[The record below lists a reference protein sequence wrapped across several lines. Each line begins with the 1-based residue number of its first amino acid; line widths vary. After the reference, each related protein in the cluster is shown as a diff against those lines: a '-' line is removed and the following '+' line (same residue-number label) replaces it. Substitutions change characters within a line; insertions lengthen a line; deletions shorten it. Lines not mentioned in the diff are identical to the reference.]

1 MMILKPKQA
10 LNKAYLKVKPT
21 RDQIKLFKDNLIKL
35 IDEVNL
41 DKREE
46 LHKND
51 FSDFLKDTYYKTS
64 NYINIK
70 DTIDLVVHSSIDPQ
84 SPVSILIEAKSPTN
98 TTEMISTNSINTKSM
113 QELILYYLRERISNN
128 NLNLKHLIITNRYE
142 WFIFDAALFEK
153 LFAQNKQ
160 LVKQFNDFEDK
171 ALSVTKTKDFYSE
184 IAKPVIEAIKDKIQ
198 YTYFD
203 IREYKKHLEKNTL
216 ENDSKLIPLY
226 KIFSPEHLLKLPIA
240 NDNNSL
246 DKSFYSELLHII
258 GLEESKQGSKKIITR
273 KSIGKRDSGSLLEN
287 CITELDNGDK
297 LNSITNIEHYG
308 ATKEESLFNVAL
320 ELVIIWINRI
330 LFLKLLEGQ
339 LISFNKD
346 IDSYAFLNSKIIK
359 GYDDL
364 NNLFFGVLAKQQNE
378 RSENNKKLFA
388 KIPYLNSSLF
398 DPQSEAL
405 EKSCFAISSLNY
417 NRTLTIDTKT
427 VLKDRAGKRLTGE
440 KNTLEYLF
448 EFLNSYN
455 FASDSSDEIQED
467 SKTII
472 NAAVLGL
479 IFEKINGY
487 KDGSFYTPSFITMY
501 MCRETIRRAV
511 VDKFNKA
518 KSWNCLS
525 FDELYNKIED
535 RNEANNLINSITIC
549 DPAVGSGHFLVSAL
563 NEIIA
568 IKSELRILLDNDG
581 KRLKEYQ
588 IEIVNDELIVTD
600 EEGDLFVYNPNSNES
615 QRVQMALFHEKQT
628 IIENCL
634 FGVDINPNSVKICR
648 LRLWIELLKNTY
660 YKNKENH
667 ELETLPNIDINI
679 KCGNSL
685 ISRNELHGNL
695 APILEN
701 LKHDGNNQPITV
713 DYYRRAVLSYKQ
725 AKTKD
730 ERGKFEKLINK
741 IKQEFSIGLYQASLF
756 DEDSNKKLEMEA
768 FYNKQIAFEWR
779 FEFPEVLADD
789 GEYKGFDVVIGNPP
803 YISNK
808 EIHPKHK
815 EFYQNKYNLSD
826 DLYNY
831 FFTLSFTIAATNGYS
846 TLITSNTFM
855 TINSKIN
862 IRQLLQSKQLI
873 EFIPIKNCFDEAAV
887 EPIIVLCQ
895 NSENNINYN
904 FDYIDLRQ
912 SEFNPSENRYK
923 IDIDTY
929 KNTPNQVFFT
939 PTKYNLQVYDKY
951 IAQTKCLLDTW
962 WDKIRTSAEIT
973 RNEVELNQ
981 YRENLKAG
989 DLTVLGLV
997 TDGGQGLATGENS
1010 KYVAVRE
1017 DTQEANQVRETRLIK
1032 LTELNNRLNTNYS
1045 IDGLSEI
1052 EIRVLFEDIKSTHG
1066 RKVFGQGYIYSI
1078 ALLDEIAD
1086 INLLSDDEKLNGI
1099 NSSKS
1104 FVAYDKGDKD
1114 GNKWYVET
1122 PFVINWNRDNVT
1134 YLKANSGKHG
1144 QGMPVVRNPQFYFK
1158 EGFSWNNI
1166 LNPNSE
1172 YIKARIKEKSIND
1185 VGGMSI
1191 YPYSDMISAKYIVVL
1206 LNSYFMFE
1214 YLRDIINNTVNL
1226 QINDF
1231 RQLPIIIPTTEQLQE
1246 FETVFDDAVS
1256 IRKDEI
1262 NNTITA
1268 EQAKIKL
1275 SVIQSKVDEMVYKLY
1290 DLTPEEI
1297 AIIEGN

>member
-1 MMILKPKQA
+1 MILKPKQA

-51 FSDFLKDTYYKTS
+51 FSDFLKETYYKTS

-98 TTEMISTNSINTKSM
+98 KTEMISSNSINTKSM

-160 LVKQFNDFEDK
+160 LVSQFNDFEDK
-171 ALSVTKTKDFYSE
+171 TLSVTKTKDFYSE
-184 IAKPVIEAIKDKIQ
+184 IAKPVIEAIKDKVE

-203 IREYKKHLEKNTL
+203 IREYKKYL
-216 ENDSKLIPLY
+216 ENNTPENDNKLIPLY

-258 GLEESKQGSKKIITR
+258 GLEETKRGGKKIITR
-273 KSIGKRDSGSLLEN
+273 KDNCRRDNGSLLEN
-287 CITELDNGDK
+287 CITELDNSDK
-297 LNSITNIEHYG
+297 LSSIANIEHYG
-308 ATKEESLFNVAL
+308 TTKEGRLFNVAL

-339 LISFNKD
+339 LISFNKNSKD
-346 IDSYAFLNSKIIK
+346 YAFLNSNKIK

-388 KIPYLNSSLF
+388 RIPYLNSSLF
-398 DPQSEAL
+398 DPQSESL
-405 EKSCFAISSLNY
+405 EKSCFAISTLNY
-417 NRTLTIDTKT
+417 NRTLLIDTKT
-427 VLKDRAGKRLTGE
+427 VLKDRAGKKLTGE

-448 EFLNSYN
+448 EFLNAYN
-455 FASDSSDEIQED
+455 FASDGSDEIQED

-501 MCRETIRRAV
+501 MCRETIRRTV
-511 VDKFNKA
+511 VEKFNKA

-568 IKSELRILLDNDG
+568 IKSELRILQDNDG

-600 EEGDLFVYNPNSNES
+600 EEGDLFVYNPNSKES
-615 QRVQMALFHEKQT
+615 QRVQTTLFHEKQT

-685 ISRNELHGNL
+685 ISRFDLDSDLIEPLKKAKIKISDYKEAVQNYRHARDKQQKMEMAKFIERIKNNFETEIMYYDKRSKNL
-695 APILEN
+695 EI
-701 LKHDGNNQPITV
+701 
-713 DYYRRAVLSYKQ
+713 KQ
-725 AKTKD
+725 AQLNHLSTD
-730 ERGKFEKLINK
+730 ELFAITQKVQKEKNKKIEKLKKEVSLLRHEIDEIRSNK
-741 IKQEFSIGLYQASLF
+741 IYE
-756 DEDSNKKLEMEA
+756 N
-768 FYNKQIAFEWR
+768 AFEWR
-779 FEFPEVLADD
+779 FEFPEVLADNGD
-789 GEYKGFDVVIGNPP
+789 FIGFNVVIGNPP
-803 YISNK
+803 YIKEYEGKHIFDGLRNNPVYQGKMDIWYMFTANSMKLMNK
-808 EIHPKHK
+808 NGYLNFIATNNWVTNSGASKMRNYMLQNSKFVELID
-815 EFYQNKYNLSD
+815 FGAYMIFDSASVQTMIMLFQNKIEDNYSFNYMSMATKTPSLNDALLLIQKNDSINVKNLIPNLHVDNLLNKTLTFNNNLDDAILAKVLAKSD
-826 DLYNY
+826 FYCNEAEVAQGIVFPQDVLNRKAVDILGSNFQIGDGVFSLSNNEKNSLNLGDDELQFIKPY
-831 FFTLSFTIAATNGYS
+831 FTSDQLRHFYGSPENNRWLIYTTSNFNQSNSMDDYPKLKCHLDKFSVV
-846 TLITSNTFM
+846 ITSDN
-855 TINSKIN
+855 KPYGLH
-862 IRQLLQSKQLI
+862 RARKE
-873 EFIPIKNCFDEAAV
+873 EFFIGEK
-887 EPIIVLCQ
+887 IIVLRKCV
-895 NSENNINYN
+895 NRPMFTYTD
-904 FDYIDLRQ
+904 FDCYVSATFYVIKT
-912 SEFNPSENRYK
+912 NR
-923 IDIDTY
+923 T
-929 KNTPNQVFFT
+929 NQ
-939 PTKYNLQVYDKY
+939 KY
-951 IAQTKCLLDTW
+951 
-962 WDKIRTSAEIT
+962 
-973 RNEVELNQ
+973 
-981 YRENLKAG
+981 
-989 DLTVLGLV
+989 LTG
-997 TDGGQGLATGENS
+997 
-1010 KYVAVRE
+1010 
-1017 DTQEANQVRETRLIK
+1017 
-1032 LTELNNRLNTNYS
+1032 
-1045 IDGLSEI
+1045 
-1052 EIRVLFEDIKSTHG
+1052 
-1066 RKVFGQGYIYSI
+1066 
-1078 ALLDEIAD
+1078 
-1086 INLLSDDEKLNGI
+1086 
-1099 NSSKS
+1099 
-1104 FVAYDKGDKD
+1104 
-1114 GNKWYVET
+1114 
-1122 PFVINWNRDNVT
+1122 
-1134 YLKANSGKHG
+1134 
-1144 QGMPVVRNPQFYFK
+1144 
-1158 EGFSWNNI
+1158 
-1166 LNPNSE
+1166 
-1172 YIKARIKEKSIND
+1172 
-1185 VGGMSI
+1185 
-1191 YPYSDMISAKYIVVL
+1191 L
-1206 LNSYFMFE
+1206 LNSKLIAFW
-1214 YLRDIINNTVNL
+1214 LRNKGKMQGSNFQLDKEPLLNIPLINPEISK
-1226 QINDF
+1226 Q
-1231 RQLPIIIPTTEQLQE
+1231 
-1246 FETVFDDAVS
+1246 
-1256 IRKDEI
+1256 DEI
-1262 NNTITA
+1262 VSLVNQILDIKKINLNADTNKL
-1268 EQAKIKL
+1268 EQQIDAL
-1275 SVIQSKVDEMVYKLY
+1275 VYQLY
-1290 DLTPEEI
+1290 GLTDDEI
-1297 AIIEGN
+1297 AIIEAN

>member
-1 MMILKPKQA
+1 MIVKPKQA

-84 SPVSILIEAKSPTN
+84 SPVSILIEAKSPAN
-98 TTEMISTNSINTKSM
+98 KTEMISSDCINTKSM

-160 LVKQFNDFEDK
+160 LVNQFNDFEDK
-171 ALSVTKTKDFYSE
+171 TLSVTKTKDFYSE
-184 IAKPVIEAIKDKIQ
+184 IAKPVIEAIKDKVE

-203 IREYKKHLEKNTL
+203 IREYKKYLENNTP

-246 DKSFYSELLHII
+246 DKSFYNELLHII
-258 GLEESKQGSKKIITR
+258 GLEETKQGSKKIITR
-273 KSIGKRDSGSLLEN
+273 KEVGRRDNGSLLEN

-297 LNSITNIEHYG
+297 LSSITNIEHYG
-308 ATKEESLFNVAL
+308 TTKEERLFNVAL

-339 LISFNKD
+339 LINFNKNSKD
-346 IDSYAFLNSKIIK
+346 YAFLNSNTIK

-398 DPQSEAL
+398 DPQSESL
-405 EKSCFAISSLNY
+405 EKSCFAISALNY
-417 NRTLTIDTKT
+417 NRTLPIDTKT
-427 VLKDRAGKRLTGE
+427 ILKDRAGKKLAGE
-440 KNTLEYLF
+440 KNALEYLF
-448 EFLNSYN
+448 EFLNAYN
-455 FASDSSDEIQED
+455 FASDSNDEIQED

-511 VDKFNKA
+511 VEQFNKA

-535 RNEANNLINSITIC
+535 RNEANNIINSITIC

-568 IKSELRILLDNDG
+568 IKSELRILQDSDG

-588 IEIVNDELIVTD
+588 VEIVNDELIVTD
-600 EEGDLFVYNPNSNES
+600 EEGDLFVYNPNSKES
-615 QRVQMALFHEKQT
+615 QRVQITLFHEKQT

-685 ISRNELHGNL
+685 ISRFDLDSDLIEPLKKAKIKISDYKEAVQNYRHARDKQQKMEMAKFIERIKNNFETEIMYYDKRSKNL
-695 APILEN
+695 EI
-701 LKHDGNNQPITV
+701 
-713 DYYRRAVLSYKQ
+713 KQ
-725 AKTKD
+725 AQLNHLSTD
-730 ERGKFEKLINK
+730 ELFATTQKVQKEKNKKIEKLKNEVSILRKEIDEIKSNK
-741 IKQEFSIGLYQASLF
+741 IYES
-756 DEDSNKKLEMEA
+756 
-768 FYNKQIAFEWR
+768 AFEWR
-779 FEFPEVLADD
+779 FEFPEVLADNGD
-789 GEYKGFDVVIGNPP
+789 FIGFDVVIGNPP
-803 YISNK
+803 YISALNMK
-808 EIHPKHK
+808 RDNAVKG
-815 EFYQNKYNLSD
+815 
-826 DLYNY
+826 Y
-831 FFTLSFTIAATNGYS
+831 FKTKFKFTNGTYDIYALFVE
-846 TLITSNTFM
+846 LI
-855 TINSKIN
+855 K
-862 IRQLLQSKQLI
+862 
-873 EFIPIKNCFDEAAV
+873 FIG
-887 EPIIVLCQ
+887 
-895 NSENNINYN
+895 NINVVYS
-904 FDYIDLRQ
+904 YI
-912 SEFNPSENRYK
+912 
-923 IDIDTY
+923 I
-929 KNTPNQVFFT
+929 PNKF
-939 PTKYNLQVYDKY
+939 L
-951 IAQTKCLLDTW
+951 IAQYAKDLLNDL
-962 WDKIRTSAEIT
+962 KIT
-973 RNEVELNQ
+973 
-981 YRENLKAG
+981 
-989 DLTVLGLV
+989 
-997 TDGGQGLATGENS
+997 NS
-1010 KYVAVRE
+1010 IE
-1017 DTQEANQVRETRLIK
+1017 
-1032 LTELNNRLNTNYS
+1032 YS
-1045 IDGLSEI
+1045 IDLSQHN
-1052 EIRVLFEDIKSTHG
+1052 VFEEASVYPIIIFGKINDSKTFRNLMVNNLDDFIK
-1066 RKVFGQGYIYSI
+1066 
-1078 ALLDEIAD
+1078 E
-1086 INLLSDDEKLNGI
+1086 
-1099 NSSKS
+1099 
-1104 FVAYDKGDKD
+1104 
-1114 GNKWYVET
+1114 
-1122 PFVINWNRDNVT
+1122 
-1134 YLKANSGKHG
+1134 
-1144 QGMPVVRNPQFYFK
+1144 
-1158 EGFSWNNI
+1158 NI
-1166 LNPNSE
+1166 LNEIKPLKTFKTLKDYGILIQSGLAGFQAESIKPYLSEESNSHNIDFIVSGCVDRFSYMNKNVRYMGMKYE
-1172 YIKARIKEKSIND
+1172 SCFIDINCPLSSEKLSFWTNPKIVIAGMTKNIEAVYIEKPMGLGVGVYGIYNLEQDMFYLLVAILNSKFISYYFKVKFKDKTLSGGYLAINKNTIQDIPFVDIDDDKKEQLILLSKKIND
-1185 VGGMSI
+1185 SNI
-1191 YPYSDMISAKYIVVL
+1191 DHSTL
-1206 LNSYFMFE
+1206 L
-1214 YLRDIINNTVNL
+1214 IIEL
-1226 QINDF
+1226 EKQID
-1231 RQLPIIIPTTEQLQE
+1231 QLVYELYGLT
-1246 FETVFDDAVS
+1246 D
-1256 IRKDEI
+1256 DEI
-1262 NNTITA
+1262 
-1268 EQAKIKL
+1268 K
-1275 SVIQSKVDEMVYKLY
+1275 
-1290 DLTPEEI
+1290 
-1297 AIIEGN
+1297 IIEAN

>member
-1 MMILKPKQA
+1 MILKPKQA

-98 TTEMISTNSINTKSM
+98 KTEMISSNSINTKSM

-153 LFAQNKQ
+153 LFAKNKQ
-160 LVKQFNDFEDK
+160 LVSQFNDFEDK
-171 ALSVTKTKDFYSE
+171 TLSVTKTKDFYSE
-184 IAKPVIEAIKDKIQ
+184 IAKPVIEAIKDKVE

-203 IREYKKHLEKNTL
+203 IREYKKYLDKNTP
-216 ENDSKLIPLY
+216 ENDNKLIPLY

-246 DKSFYSELLHII
+246 DKSFYNELLHII
-258 GLEESKQGSKKIITR
+258 GLEETKQGGKKIITR
-273 KSIGKRDSGSLLEN
+273 KDSSRRDNGSLLEN

-297 LNSITNIEHYG
+297 LSSITNLEHYG
-308 ATKEESLFNVAL
+308 TTKKECLFNVAL

-339 LISFNKD
+339 LISFNKNIKD
-346 IDSYAFLNSKIIK
+346 YAFLNSNTIK

-405 EKSCFAISSLNY
+405 EKSCFAISALNY

-427 VLKDRAGKRLTGE
+427 VLKDRAGKKLTGE

-448 EFLNSYN
+448 EFLNAYN
-455 FASDSSDEIQED
+455 FASDSSDGIQED

-501 MCRETIRRAV
+501 MCRETIRLAV
-511 VDKFNKA
+511 VEKFNKT

-535 RNEANNLINSITIC
+535 CNEANNLINSITIC

-563 NEIIA
+563 NEIIS
-568 IKSELRILLDNDG
+568 IKSELKLLQDRNG

-588 IEIVNDELIVTD
+588 VEIINDELIITD
-600 EEGDLFVYNPNSNES
+600 EDGDLFAYNPTNNES
-615 QRVQMALFHEKQT
+615 QRVQEALFHEKQA

-685 ISRNELHGNL
+685 ISRNELHENL

-713 DYYRRAVLSYKQ
+713 DYYRRAVLAYKQ

-730 ERGKFEKLINK
+730 EKGKLEKLINK
-741 IKQEFSIGLYQASLF
+741 IKQAFSIGLYQASLF
-756 DEDSNKKLEMEA
+756 DEDSNKKLEMEV
-768 FYNKQIAFEWR
+768 FYNKQNAFEWR
-779 FEFPEVLADD
+779 FEFPEVLAENGDFI
-789 GEYKGFDVVIGNPP
+789 GFDVVIGNPP
-803 YISNK
+803 YIK
-808 EIHPKHK
+808 EYEGKHIFDGLRNNPVYQGK
-815 EFYQNKYNLSD
+815 MDIWYMFAVNSMKLMNNSGYLNFIATNNWVTNSGASKMRNYMLQNSKFIELIDFGAYMIFDSASVQTMIMLFQNKIESKYSFNYIGMAAKIPSLNDALLLIQKNDSINIKSLTPEINVDSLLNKPLTFNNDLDDTLLVKILSKSNFSLNNTEVAQGIVFPQDVLNRKAVDILGGNFQIGDGVFSLSNNEKNSLNLSD
-826 DLYNY
+826 DELQFIKPYFTSDKLHHFYGSSENNRWLIYTASNFNQANSLDNY
-831 FFTLSFTIAATNGYS
+831 PTLKCHLDKFSPV
-846 TLITSNTFM
+846 ITSDN
-855 TINSKIN
+855 KPYGLH
-862 IRQLLQSKQLI
+862 RARKE
-873 EFIPIKNCFDEAAV
+873 EFFIGEK
-887 EPIIVLCQ
+887 IIVLRKCA
-895 NSENNINYN
+895 NRPIFTYTD
-904 FDYIDLRQ
+904 FDCYVSATFYVIKT
-912 SEFNPSENRYK
+912 N
-923 IDIDTY
+923 
-929 KNTPNQVFFT
+929 
-939 PTKYNLQVYDKY
+939 
-951 IAQTKCLLDTW
+951 
-962 WDKIRTSAEIT
+962 RTS
-973 RNEVELNQ
+973 Q
-981 YRENLKAG
+981 KY
-989 DLTVLGLV
+989 LTG
-997 TDGGQGLATGENS
+997 
-1010 KYVAVRE
+1010 
-1017 DTQEANQVRETRLIK
+1017 
-1032 LTELNNRLNTNYS
+1032 
-1045 IDGLSEI
+1045 
-1052 EIRVLFEDIKSTHG
+1052 
-1066 RKVFGQGYIYSI
+1066 
-1078 ALLDEIAD
+1078 
-1086 INLLSDDEKLNGI
+1086 
-1099 NSSKS
+1099 
-1104 FVAYDKGDKD
+1104 
-1114 GNKWYVET
+1114 
-1122 PFVINWNRDNVT
+1122 
-1134 YLKANSGKHG
+1134 
-1144 QGMPVVRNPQFYFK
+1144 
-1158 EGFSWNNI
+1158 
-1166 LNPNSE
+1166 
-1172 YIKARIKEKSIND
+1172 
-1185 VGGMSI
+1185 
-1191 YPYSDMISAKYIVVL
+1191 L
-1206 LNSYFMFE
+1206 LNSKLITFW
-1214 YLRDIINNTVNL
+1214 LRNKGKMQGNNFQLDKEPLLNIPLINPEISKQDEIVNL
-1226 QINDF
+1226 VNQILDIKKMNLNDDTSE
-1231 RQLPIIIPTTEQLQE
+1231 LEQQIDSL
-1246 FETVFDDAVS
+1246 
-1256 IRKDEI
+1256 I
-1262 NNTITA
+1262 
-1268 EQAKIKL
+1268 
-1275 SVIQSKVDEMVYKLY
+1275 YKLY
-1290 DLTPEEI
+1290 GLTPEEI
-1297 AIIEGN
+1297 VIIESNNR

>member
-1 MMILKPKQA
+1 MILKPKQA

-21 RDQIKLFKDNLIKL
+21 REQIKLFKDNLIKL
-35 IDEVNL
+35 IDEINL

-51 FSDFLKDTYYKTS
+51 FSAFLKDTYYKTS

-70 DTIDLVVHSSIDPQ
+70 DTIDLVIHSSSDPQ

-98 TTEMISTNSINTKSM
+98 KFEMISIDNINTKSM

-142 WFIFDAALFEK
+142 WFIFDAVLFEK

-160 LVKQFNDFEDK
+160 LVSQFNDFEDK
-171 ALSVTKTKDFYSE
+171 ILSVTTTKDFYSE
-184 IAKPVIEAIKDKIQ
+184 IAKPFIETIKDKIE

-203 IREYKKHLEKNTL
+203 IREYKKYLENSSL

-246 DKSFYSELLHII
+246 DKSFYNELLHII
-258 GLEESKQGSKKIITR
+258 GLEETKQGSKKIITR
-273 KSIGKRDSGSLLEN
+273 KDSSRRDNGSLLEN

-297 LNSITNIEHYG
+297 LSSITNIEHYG
-308 ATKEESLFNVAL
+308 TTKEERLFNVAL

-339 LISFNKD
+339 LINFNKNSKD
-346 IDSYAFLNSKIIK
+346 YAFLNSNTIK

-405 EKSCFAISSLNY
+405 EKSCFAISALNY

-448 EFLNSYN
+448 EFLNAYN

-472 NAAVLGL
+472 SAAVLGL

-511 VDKFNKA
+511 VEQFNKA

-525 FDELYNKIED
+525 FDDLYDKIED
-535 RNEANNLINSITIC
+535 RNEANNIINSITIC

-563 NEIIA
+563 NEIIS
-568 IKSELRILLDNDG
+568 IKSELKLLEDRNG

-588 IEIVNDELIVTD
+588 VEIINDELIVTD
-600 EEGDLFVYNPNSNES
+600 EDGDLFTYNPTSNES
-615 QRVQMALFHEKQT
+615 QRVQEALFHEKQA

-685 ISRNELHGNL
+685 ISRNELHENL
-695 APILEN
+695 APILET

-713 DYYRRAVLSYKQ
+713 DYYRRAVLAYKQ

-730 ERGKFEKLINK
+730 EKGKLEKLINK
-741 IKQEFSIGLYQASLF
+741 VKQEFSIGLYQASLF
-756 DEDSNKKLEMEA
+756 DEDSNKKFEMEV
-768 FYNKQIAFEWR
+768 FYNKQNAFEWR

-803 YISNK
+803 YIQLQLMRHSKMENDLLNK
-808 EIHPKHK
+808 TFVTFAKTGDIYALFIEKGVSLLK
-815 EFYQNKYNLSD
+815 QGGLLS
-826 DLYNY
+826 Y
-831 FFTLSFTIAATNGYS
+831 
-846 TLITSNTFM
+846 ITSNKWMRAGYGKSLRQFLAVKTQPISLVDFGGFQVFDSAAVDSNILITQNQLCSQSFNAC
-855 TINSKIN
+855 TIKDDYSPEIPLSNYFHNHSQSMPGVGSESWIIASAIEQHLKSKIDAKGIALKDWN
-862 IRQLLQSKQLI
+862 I
-873 EFIPIKNCFDEAAV
+873 
-887 EPIIVLCQ
+887 
-895 NSENNINYN
+895 NINYGIKTGLN
-904 FDYIDLRQ
+904 EAFIID
-912 SEFNPSENRYK
+912 SA
-923 IDIDTY
+923 
-929 KNTPNQVFFT
+929 
-939 PTKYNLQVYDKY
+939 TKDRLCADDPK
-951 IAQTKCLLDTW
+951 
-962 WDKIRTSAEIT
+962 SAEIIKPILRGRDIKRYKSDWAGLWLINSHNNPT
-973 RNEVELNQ
+973 INIENYPAIKNHLDNFYSALEQRQDKGSTSYNLRNCAYLAEFEKEKIVWARLMRVHKTEDTSFPRFALVKEGEFVVDSLCFITANHSII
-981 YRENLKAG
+981 YLLA
-989 DLTVLGLV
+989 VL
-997 TDGGQGLATGENS
+997 NS
-1010 KYVAVRE
+1010 KYAANYFYKNIAILDNGGMQMRQQYIE
-1017 DTQEANQVRETRLIK
+1017 NLLIPQISSQEQQPFIDITNRILLAKEQQQDT
-1032 LTELNNRLNTNYS
+1032 TEL
-1045 IDGLSEI
+1045 E
-1052 EIRVLFEDIKSTHG
+1052 
-1066 RKVFGQGYIYSI
+1066 Q
-1078 ALLDEIAD
+1078 
-1086 INLLSDDEKLNGI
+1086 
-1099 NSSKS
+1099 
-1104 FVAYDKGDKD
+1104 
-1114 GNKWYVET
+1114 
-1122 PFVINWNRDNVT
+1122 
-1134 YLKANSGKHG
+1134 
-1144 QGMPVVRNPQFYFK
+1144 
-1158 EGFSWNNI
+1158 
-1166 LNPNSE
+1166 
-1172 YIKARIKEKSIND
+1172 
-1185 VGGMSI
+1185 
-1191 YPYSDMISAKYIVVL
+1191 
-1206 LNSYFMFE
+1206 
-1214 YLRDIINNTVNL
+1214 
-1226 QINDF
+1226 QI
-1231 RQLPIIIPTTEQLQE
+1231 
-1246 FETVFDDAVS
+1246 
-1256 IRKDEI
+1256 
-1262 NNTITA
+1262 
-1268 EQAKIKL
+1268 
-1275 SVIQSKVDEMVYKLY
+1275 DEMIYKLY
-1290 DLTPEEI
+1290 DLTDEEI
-1297 AIIEGN
+1297 EIIEGTNNESI